1 MSKRSKYLSETLELE
16 CELLFDVSYGTYYC
30 RLPLFS
36 RLRLNNGGGAPVD
49 ALTVNFSGSTPLILP
64 RSVELDEIPAA
75 IADLRAR
82 STAATGHV
90 DKF

>member
-1 MSKRSKYLSETLELE
+1 M
-16 CELLFDVSYGTYYC
+16 
-30 RLPLFS
+30 
-36 RLRLNNGGGAPVD
+36 
-49 ALTVNFSGSTPLILP
+49 TPYD
-64 RSVELDEIPAA
+64 LDEIPAA